1 MNNRPMPNEYVP
13 LVEKYIQLVPEGNLL
28 EILKNQH
35 AQLILL
41 LQNLTEEQA
50 NYQYAPGKWSL
61 KTVVGHIADVE
72 RLWQYRVFRI
82 SRGDVRG
89 LSGYDRDVFAQN
101 NPAEHV
107 SITEVLRDYSAVR
120 QATLSLLE
128 HLSDEALGRLG
139 EFSDHPLSARAAA
152 FIIAGHEAHH
162 VNILQ
167 ERYLA

>member
-1 MNNRPMPNEYVP
+1 MYNRPLTNEYVP
-13 LVEKYIQLVPEGNLL
+13 LAEKYIQLVPEGNVV

-35 AQLILL
+35 AQLLLL

-50 NYQYAPGKWSL
+50 NYQYALGKWSL

-82 SRGDVRG
+82 ARGDVRG

-107 SITEVLRDYSAVR
+107 SLTEVLRDYSAVR
-120 QATLSLLE
+120 QATISLLE
-128 HLSDEALGRLG
+128 HLSDEALERLG

-167 ERYLA
+167 ERYLV